1 MAVLQARP
9 VTAVAGAA
17 VEEVVPPADPADAA
31 VVAVELLLGG
41 VVIEKVAL
49 HAHVATKGDAAGA
62 AGRGHGLPRVT
73 EGADDF

>member
-1 MAVLQARP
+1 M
-9 VTAVAGAA
+9 
-17 VEEVVPPADPADAA
+17 EEVVAAADPAYAA
-31 VVAVELLLGG
+31 VIAVKLLLGC